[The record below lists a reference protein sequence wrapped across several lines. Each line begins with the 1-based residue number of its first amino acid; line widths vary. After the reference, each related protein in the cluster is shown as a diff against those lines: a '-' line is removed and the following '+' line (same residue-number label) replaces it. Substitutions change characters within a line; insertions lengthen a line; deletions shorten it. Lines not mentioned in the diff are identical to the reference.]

1 MSVLE
6 VFALLGPIAAFIYG
20 YSYGI
25 AVGKTD
31 GRAEMY
37 KEIKQN
43 VRA

>member
-1 MSVLE
+1 MKWYE
-6 VFALLGPIAAFIYG
+6 VFILIAPIASFVWG
-20 YSYGI
+20 YSHGI
-25 AVGKTD
+25 EIGKVD

>member
-1 MSVLE
+1 MKLIE
-6 VFALLGPIAAFIYG
+6 VWALIAPILTFIYG
-20 YSYGI
+20 YSHGI
-25 AVGKTD
+25 EIGKTD